1 MNKKAAEW
9 VKSLIEALIIVAI
22 LYVIFWPLRIT
33 GDSMDSTFF
42 PNDHVFISRALV
54 FFNMVNRN
62 HIVVCRIPID
72 GESITIIK
80 RVIAVPGDTIRIA
93 GGKVYVNNRLLA
105 ENYVLI
111 SDYEA
116 FSSIFDFEEIILE
129 DNEFFVMGDNRLTS
143 YDSRHIGPVTKDKL
157 IGRVILR
164 WYPLNRIQ
172 LF

>member
-9 VKSLIEALIIVAI
+9 VQSLIEALIIVAV
-22 LYVIFWPLRIT
+22 LYLVCWPLRIT
-33 GDSMDSTFF
+33 GDSMDNTFL
-42 PNDHVFISRALV
+42 PNDRVFISRALV

-72 GESITIIK
+72 GVDITIIK
-80 RVIAVPGDTIRIA
+80 RIIAIPGDTIKIV
-93 GGKVYVNNRLLA
+93 GGNVYVNNRLLT

-111 SDYEA
+111 NDDEA
-116 FSSIFDFEEIILE
+116 SSMFDLEEIILE

-157 IGRVILR
+157 IGRVILK
-164 WYPLNRIQ
+164 WYPLNRIT